1 MEKLWP
7 RFRDPSR
14 QVKFQ
19 ELPLL
24 PVEILHRLTLQSS
37 GKPNVKNKGLNSL
50 SFKMPMRAVLLWNKV
65 KTVQSISF
73 RNQMEH
79 AKTMKHYIFSYASQW
94 LYRYL
99 LYRFEHLIR
108 QNVWGC
114 KKYFLQ
120 KHRDQVME
128 TPQNTKRQRYKGVV
142 GFLGYPQPG
151 GGAHPPIPG
160 ERGLGEVLWR
170 LGWSS
175 FETAH
180 KNTRFRVV
188 RAAGA

>member
-79 AKTMKHYIFSYASQW
+79 AKTRKHYIFSYASQW

-99 LYRFEHLIR
+99 LYRFEHLIQ
-108 QNVWGC
+108 QNIWGC

-128 TPQNTKRQRYKGVV
+128 TPQNTKRQRYKGIK
-142 GFLGYPQPG
+142 LQS
-151 GGAHPPIPG
+151 IPTKP
-160 ERGLGEVLWR
+160 EMNNHHLMIIKCIFCEWYSKYELWIEKQNHTMS
-170 LGWSS
+170 L
-175 FETAH
+175 
-180 KNTRFRVV
+180 
-188 RAAGA
+188 

>member
-79 AKTMKHYIFSYASQW
+79 AKTRKHYIFSYASQW

-108 QNVWGC
+108 QNVSGC
-114 KKYFLQ
+114 KNNFYRSTVIKLW
-120 KHRDQVME
+120 KHHK
-128 TPQNTKRQRYKGVV
+128 TQNDRYKGIK
-142 GFLGYPQPG
+142 LQS
-151 GGAHPPIPG
+151 IPTKP
-160 ERGLGEVLWR
+160 EVNIHHLMIIKCIFCEWYSKYELWIEKQNHTMS
-170 LGWSS
+170 L
-175 FETAH
+175 
-180 KNTRFRVV
+180 
-188 RAAGA
+188 

>member
-1 MEKLWP
+1 MWSIFLRMSRSAPWGLCSCQLQLLLVFKIQNMEKLWP

-73 RNQMEH
+73 RNQMLH
-79 AKTMKHYIFSYASQW
+79 AKTRKHYIFSYASQW

-114 KKYFLQ
+114 KK
-120 KHRDQVME
+120 
-128 TPQNTKRQRYKGVV
+128 
-142 GFLGYPQPG
+142 
-151 GGAHPPIPG
+151 
-160 ERGLGEVLWR
+160 
-170 LGWSS
+170 
-175 FETAH
+175 
-180 KNTRFRVV
+180 
-188 RAAGA
+188 